1 VAAHRADNGVFS
13 VPTAASRTRGFAEAH
28 ASAVLR
34 AILDVVVTIDHRG
47 RVLEFNRA
55 AEQLFG
61 YRREDVLGRELAE
74 LIVPAA
80 SREAH
85 RRGIARWADGAPS
98 EAPGSMLGRRV
109 EVTARNARG
118 DEFPV
123 ELAITRLELPGPP
136 IFTASIRD
144 LGDRK
149 RNEDRVRAAEERFQ
163 ALVEQLP
170 LVVYVDAIDD
180 ESSNI
185 YSSPQVEA
193 LLGYSLAEWKHD
205 RELFVRILHPEDRQR
220 VLDAHRSAHEG
231 DGLSLEYRL
240 IARDG
245 RVVWVHDEARTIPG
259 PFGTPV
265 ALQGYLLDI
274 TARREAEERLRH
286 QAYHDHLTGLPNRA
300 LFKERVEEAVARSA
314 PEGQGVAVL
323 MLDIDDFKAVN
334 DRFGHMDADAVLQDI
349 GSRLRVALPPT
360 VTVARIGGDEFAALV
375 ESDDAGGDAERA
387 AHAVGEALRAP
398 TQMAGVEIFATA
410 SIGVAI
416 GDDVDLLFRQAD
428 LAMYRAKAN
437 GKAQSVVY
445 DRSLDDDVGER
456 LSLLGE
462 LRRAR
467 IDREFVLHYQPVVD
481 LRTDAVVGAEA
492 LLRWQHPTRGIV
504 PPAEFVPIAEESGL
518 IVPLGRWVLQEA
530 CRQLAHWRGAE
541 PAAQGLHVS
550 VNVSARQLQAAGF
563 VDDVRAALAS
573 AELEPQS
580 LVLEITEAS
589 VVHDPESSARMLD
602 ALRSMGVGLV
612 LDDFGTGYSSL
623 AMLDAL
629 PFDGMKL
636 DRTSVMRIGAS
647 GGAVPLVQ
655 AIVDLGRAL
664 GLSLVAEGI
673 ENEHQLAELR
683 RLGVREGQGFRFA
696 RPLPADGF
704 EQLLRD
710 GLVPSGGAER
720 PAAGRKPARE
730 PSSRTCRPAPHGAQA
745 AGRPRP

>member
-1 VAAHRADNGVFS
+1 MVGDARAD
-13 VPTAASRTRGFAEAH
+13 
-28 ASAVLR
+28 AVLR
-34 AILDVVVTIDHRG
+34 A
-47 RVLEFNRA
+47 
-55 AEQLFG
+55 
-61 YRREDVLGRELAE
+61 
-74 LIVPAA
+74 
-80 SREAH
+80 S
-85 RRGIARWADGAPS
+85 
-98 EAPGSMLGRRV
+98 
-109 EVTARNARG
+109 
-118 DEFPV
+118 
-123 ELAITRLELPGPP
+123 
-136 IFTASIRD
+136 
-144 LGDRK
+144 
-149 RNEDRVRAAEERFQ
+149 EDRVRAAEERFR

-193 LLGYSLAEWKHD
+193 LLGYSLAEWKQD
-205 RELFVRILHPEDRQR
+205 RDLFVRILHPEDRQR
-220 VLDAHRSAHEG
+220 VLDAHRGAHEG

-300 LFKERVEEAVARSA
+300 LFKERVEEAIARSGSGG
-314 PEGQGVAVL
+314 PGVAVL
-323 MLDIDDFKAVN
+323 ILDIDDFKAVN
-334 DRFGHMDADAVLQDI
+334 DRFGHMDADAVLQDL

-375 ESDDAGGDAERA
+375 ESDEPAADAEKA
-387 AHAVGEALRAP
+387 AQAVCEALRAP
-398 TQMAGVEIFATA
+398 TQMAGVEIFVTA
-410 SIGVAI
+410 SIGLAI
-416 GDDVDLLFRQAD
+416 GDDVDRLFRQAD
-428 LAMYRAKAN
+428 LAMYRAKAG

-481 LRTDAVVGAEA
+481 LRTAAVVGAEA
-492 LLRWQHPTRGIV
+492 LLRWQHPSRGIV
-504 PPAEFVPIAEESGL
+504 PPGEFVPIAEESGL

-530 CRQLAHWRGAE
+530 CRQLALWRASE
-541 PAAQGLHVS
+541 PAARSMHVS
-550 VNVSARQLQAAGF
+550 VNVSARQLQAPGF
-563 VDDVRAALAS
+563 VDDVRAALGQAD
-573 AELEPQS
+573 LEPQA

-589 VVHDPESSARMLD
+589 VVHDPESSAQML
-602 ALRSMGVGLV
+602 AAVRSMGVGLV

-636 DRTSVMRIGAS
+636 DRTSVMRIGTS

-696 RPLPADGF
+696 RPLPASGF
-704 EQLLRD
+704 EELLRA
-710 GLVPSGGAER
+710 GGVSGCDPER
-720 PAAGRKPARE
+720 PDTESRKRHGREQLPRT
-730 PSSRTCRPAPHGAQA
+730 SRPVERPKV
-745 AGRPRP
+745 

>member
-1 VAAHRADNGVFS
+1 MAAHRADSGLLFLPS
-13 VPTAASRTRGFAEAH
+13 AAGRARGFAEAQ
-28 ASAVLR
+28 ASAVLS
-34 AILDVVVTIDHRG
+34 AILDVVVTIDHDG
-47 RVLEFNRA
+47 CVLEFNGA

-61 YRREDVLGRELAE
+61 YRREDVIGRELAE
-74 LIVPAA
+74 LIIPEA
-80 SREAH
+80 SRDAH
-85 RRGIARWADGAPS
+85 RRGLERLA
-98 EAPGSMLGRRV
+98 EASPAHGRGLLGRRV
-109 EVTARNARG
+109 EVIARNAEG

-123 ELAITRLELPGPP
+123 ELAVTRLALPGPP

-144 LGDRK
+144 IGDRK
-149 RNEDRVRAAEERFQ
+149 RSEERVRAAEARFR

-193 LLGYSLAEWKHD
+193 LLGYTLAEWKHD
-205 RELFVRILHPEDRQR
+205 RALFVRILHPEDRER
-220 VLDAHRSAHEG
+220 VLDAHRRAHEG
-231 DGLSLEYRL
+231 EGLSLEYRL
-240 IARDG
+240 IASDG
-245 RVVWVHDEARTIPG
+245 RVVWVHDEARTIVG
-259 PFGTPV
+259 PLGEPV
-265 ALQGYLLDI
+265 ALQGYLLDV
-274 TARREAEERLRH
+274 TARNEAEELLRH

-300 LFKERVEEAVARSA
+300 LFKQRVEDAIARSA
-314 PEGQGVAVL
+314 AHGRGVAVL
-323 MLDIDDFKAVN
+323 MLDVDDFKAVN
-334 DRFGHMDADAVLQDI
+334 DRFGHMDADAVLLDI

-375 ESDDAGGDAERA
+375 ESDGPEVDAEKA
-387 AHAVGEALRAP
+387 ARSVGDALRAP
-398 TQMAGVEIFATA
+398 TQMAGVEIFVTA
-410 SIGVAI
+410 SVGVAI
-416 GDDVDLLFRQAD
+416 GDDVDALFRQAD

-445 DRSLDDDVGER
+445 DRSLDEDLGER
-456 LSLLGE
+456 LALLGE

-467 IDREFVLHYQPVVD
+467 IDQEFVLHYQPVVE
-481 LRTDAVVGAEA
+481 LQTGVVVGTEA

-504 PPAEFVPIAEESGL
+504 PPAEFIPIAEESGL
-518 IVPLGRWVLQEA
+518 IVPLGRWVLHEA
-530 CRQLAHWRGAE
+530 CRQLAHWRGQE
-541 PAAQGLHVS
+541 AAAGSLHVS

-563 VDDVRAALAS
+563 VDDVQAALA
-573 AELEPQS
+573 AAGLEPS
-580 LVLEITEAS
+580 ALVLEVTEAS
-589 VVHDPESSARMLD
+589 VVHDPANATRMLE
-602 ALRSMGVGLV
+602 AIRAMGVGLV

-647 GGAVPLVQ
+647 GGAVPLVR

-696 RPLPADGF
+696 RPLPAADF

-710 GLVPSGGAER
+710 GNASGRAQSNPAGGRRKTREQASRGRLVSARGGGATVR
-720 PAAGRKPARE
+720 PKA
-730 PSSRTCRPAPHGAQA
+730 
-745 AGRPRP
+745 

>member
-1 VAAHRADNGVFS
+1 VAANRTDPDVRPPARAGADGDL
-13 VPTAASRTRGFAEAH
+13 TTAEATE
-28 ASAVLR
+28 VLR
-34 AILDVVVTIDHRG
+34 ASEERL
-47 RVLEFNRA
+47 RV
-55 AEQLFG
+55 
-61 YRREDVLGRELAE
+61 
-74 LIVPAA
+74 
-80 SREAH
+80 
-85 RRGIARWADGAPS
+85 
-98 EAPGSMLGRRV
+98 
-109 EVTARNARG
+109 
-118 DEFPV
+118 
-123 ELAITRLELPGPP
+123 
-136 IFTASIRD
+136 
-144 LGDRK
+144 
-149 RNEDRVRAAEERFQ
+149 AEERFR

-193 LLGYSLAEWKHD
+193 MLGYSLAEWKQD

-220 VLDAHRSAHEG
+220 VLDAHRRAHDG

-274 TARREAEERLRH
+274 TARKEAEERLRH
-286 QAYHDHLTGLPNRA
+286 QAYHDPLTGLPNRA
-300 LFKERVEEAVARSA
+300 LFKERVEEAIVRA
-314 PEGQGVAVL
+314 GQCGACIALL

-334 DRFGHMDADAVLQDI
+334 DRFGHMDADTVLRDL

-375 ESDDAGGDAERA
+375 ESDDASGEAEKA
-387 AHAVGEALRAP
+387 ARGICEALRAP
-398 TQMAGVEIFATA
+398 TEMAGVEIFVTA
-410 SIGVAI
+410 SVGIAVGRD
-416 GDDVDLLFRQAD
+416 GEQLFRQAD
-428 LAMYRAKAN
+428 LAMYRAKAS
-437 GKAQSVVY
+437 GKAQAVVY
-445 DRSLDDDVGER
+445 DRSLDDDLGER
-456 LSLLGE
+456 LALLGE

-467 IDREFVLHYQPVVD
+467 VDSEFVLHYQPVVD
-481 LRTDAVVGAEA
+481 LRTSAVVGAEA

-504 PPAEFVPIAEESGL
+504 APGDFVPIAEESGL

-530 CRQLAHWRGAE
+530 TRQLAAWRAVQ
-541 PAAQGLHVS
+541 PSAHDLHMS
-550 VNVSARQLQAAGF
+550 VNVSARQLQAPGF
-563 VDDVRAALAS
+563 VDDVRSALAH
-573 AELEPQS
+573 AGLEPQA
-580 LVLEITEAS
+580 LVLEITEAA
-589 VVHDPESSARMLD
+589 VVHDTEGSARLLE

-636 DRTSVMRIGAS
+636 DRTSVMRIGTA
-647 GGAVPLVQ
+647 GGVVPLVQ

-683 RLGVREGQGFRFA
+683 RLGVSEGQGFRFA

-704 EQLLRD
+704 AELLRD
-710 GLVPSGGAER
+710 GL
-720 PAAGRKPARE
+720 RE
-730 PSSRTCRPAPHGAQA
+730 
-745 AGRPRP
+745 GRPRAA